1 MEPGRAGARRTL
13 RYYRRQMIHFAGALS
28 CANEF
33 MSPSPFQLQGQGLS
47 NCQHQPAG
55 GIDLEAGKLWEI
67 FTKLRFPPRERT
79 DTFLPRVLS
88 TLQILTDFYVHVWKA
103 AVSRH
108 GNVTKNGL

>member
-67 FTKLRFPPRERT
+67 LLTSTSHCVST

-88 TLQILTDFYVHVWKA
+88 MLQILTDFKFTF
-103 AVSRH
+103 
-108 GNVTKNGL
+108 GKLLFGGMEM

>member
-1 MEPGRAGARRTL
+1 
-13 RYYRRQMIHFAGALS
+13 MIHFAGALS

-67 FTKLRFPPRERT
+67 LLTSASHC
-79 DTFLPRVLS
+79 VS
-88 TLQILTDFYVHVWKA
+88 TPTP
-103 AVSRH
+103 SSH
-108 GNVTKNGL
+108 GCCLCYKY